1 MLLEDISAAF
11 SGDRLK
17 TEEPWRH
24 GGCLMLRWRWHRVGG
39 AGMVELIAWT
49 VLKLKMHSQKSD
61 KDLWGGSKD
70 RLQLH

>member
-24 GGCLMLRWRWHRVGG
+24 GGCLMHAEGDTEWVALGW
-39 AGMVELIAWT
+39 
-49 VLKLKMHSQKSD
+49 
-61 KDLWGGSKD
+61 
-70 RLQLH
+70 